1 MAEHPELWTEK
12 TPVPVPERTP
22 VVGASLDLERMAQE
36 VVPAEDVAPPP
47 SKPRRERGPFLT
59 YLFLPW
65 SYGEGD
71 RQPGEAWHR
80 MKCRLRRHQM
90 VGGHIVQVGGEV
102 VFLERTCRWC
112 GIGADTAAQPG

>member
-1 MAEHPELWTEK
+1 MAEHLELWTEK
-12 TPVPVPERTP
+12 TPEPVPDRTP
-22 VVGASLDLERMAQE
+22 AVAASQDLE
-36 VVPAEDVAPPP
+36 VPPP
-47 SKPRRERGPFLT
+47 PLPDPPRERGPFLT

-65 SYGEGD
+65 SYGDGD

-90 VGGHIVQVGGEV
+90 VGGHMVQVGGES

-112 GIGADTAAQPG
+112 GAAAQPV

>member
-12 TPVPVPERTP
+12 TPERVPDRTP
-22 VVGASLDLERMAQE
+22 AVPASQDLE
-36 VVPAEDVAPPP
+36 PPP
-47 SKPRRERGPFLT
+47 PPPARRERGPFLT

-65 SYGEGD
+65 SYGDGD

-90 VGGHIVQVGGEV
+90 VGGHMVQVGGDI

-112 GIGADTAAQPG
+112 GAGAQTG

>member
-1 MAEHPELWTEK
+1 LSGVMAEHPELWTEK
-12 TPVPVPERTP
+12 TPEPLPDRTP
-22 VVGASLDLERMAQE
+22 ALGASLDLE
-36 VVPAEDVAPPP
+36 PLAEEAPPP
-47 SKPRRERGPFLT
+47 PPPQPRRERGPFLT

-90 VGGHIVQVGGEV
+90 VGGQMVQVGGDV

-112 GIGADTAAQPG
+112 GVGAEAG